1 MNELETLKKKIIYRS
16 KYRGTKEMDILL
28 GNFVQSCINNLNID
42 ELNDLDKLL
51 NYEDFVLL
59 NLHRNKTMIKKYDNL
74 KLIDLFIN
82 FKI

>member
-1 MNELETLKKKIIYRS
+1 MNELETLKKKITYRS